1 MPAMKSTDQPTN
13 QPTLVAPAHSG
24 PPARFARSRRRVRL
38 WTRSLRLTLAA
49 ALCLGLNSCF
59 TLMTVDCVD
68 RNVSPPRKDAAL
80 HVLLPLAVVGDLATA
95 PLQLALLGII
105 TKCGTDP
112 YP

>member
-24 PPARFARSRRRVRL
+24 PPARFGRSRRRVRL
-38 WTRSLRLTLAA
+38 WTRSLRLTMAA

-68 RNVSPPRKDAAL
+68 RNVSPPQQDAVF
-80 HVLLPLAVVGDLATA
+80 HMLLPLAIVGDVATA
-95 PLQLALLGII
+95 PLQMALIAVLFPG
-105 TKCGTDP
+105 
-112 YP
+112 